1 MRVPHRANVA
11 ARASLPGMI
20 GARVSLPGMIGA
32 RVSLP
37 GMIGARASLP
47 NRKAGAPGRDD
58 NYG

>member
-1 MRVPHRANVA
+1 MPHRANVA

-20 GARVSLPGMIGA
+20 GARA
-32 RVSLP
+32 SLP